1 MSFLTRSC
9 AGVWYVWGRVLGG
22 PASQSCCPI
31 AEVQAIP
38 PATATCPSPSLRA
51 LGEGEGQMALEG
63 QAASWVQHPPH
74 PQPQSYLPGPT
85 STLWTP
91 PPLPQSKPLSP
102 SARQCCMTGQ
112 TQSFTKI
119 NPLSLLCSCLGL
131 QEKLNQ
137 SLKEPSS
144 LLAKQ
149 HSWDFHYH
157 KVPEPATQADSLLV
171 NWTFLKERGWH
182 LLEQHS
188 ILG

>member
-1 MSFLTRSC
+1 MNRQKWTTLCTCIENDQNQPGKF
-9 AGVWYVWGRVLGG
+9 VWRQKISSQGHQGCPSWQEAEQAFGMWGASVLGG

-38 PATATCPSPSLRA
+38 PAPATCPSPSLRA
-51 LGEGEGQMALEG
+51 RGVGEGQMVLEG

-74 PQPQSYLPGPT
+74 PQPQSYMPGPT
-85 STLWTP
+85 STLWP
-91 PPLPQSKPLSP
+91 PFPLQSKPLSP

-131 QEKLNQ
+131 QEKLSQ
-137 SLKEPSS
+137 CVKDPSC

-149 HSWDFHYH
+149 HSR
-157 KVPEPATQADSLLV
+157 L
-171 NWTFLKERGWH
+171 
-182 LLEQHS
+182 
-188 ILG
+188 